1 MIIRYKLL
9 TLSFAILLPLTCCL
23 AFQLLDA
30 DDLINRFSKATDIQK
45 EEIVSEVFGQE
56 TVAGGVVVNADE
68 YNFFDEKK
76 DLTAKYYRVTTLP
89 QKTDAGVKYELI
101 FLFKDKLTAEKL
113 TKGEII
119 EFAGNIIKLV
129 DQRLQI
135 DLWLYCAEITPQEE
149 ELFK

>member
-1 MIIRYKLL
+1 MIIRYKIL

-23 AFQLLDA
+23 AFQLLDSG
-30 DDLINRFSKATDIQK
+30 DLINRFSKATDIQK
-45 EEIVSEVFGQE
+45 KEIVSEVFGQE
-56 TVAGGVVVNADE
+56 TVGGGVVANADE

-101 FLFKDKLTAEKL
+101 FLFKDRVTVESL
-113 TKGEII
+113 TKGENI
-119 EFAGNIIKLV
+119 EFAGNIVKLV